1 MNIKFRYIDYNNSEN
16 NLLNEI
22 RYYAEK
28 DNLIITEDG
37 MAKNFFFSSINHKK
51 LRIYDNFLSFDEF
64 LEKIFFSK
72 KYILR
77 DIKRFLVFYTSL
89 TKEIKENLNIKTY
102 YDCIEIAD
110 DFFEFFSYIKD
121 EKTLENLNLS
131 KWQKEKTEI
140 FYQIKESF
148 DKNLNEHNF
157 LPLDWLYSKENLN
170 FFYLKN
176 FKKII
181 FYDIVDFPYD
191 FSEIISEISKY
202 LKVEIVL
209 QLKKEDF
216 DEKNLKLK
224 DMNLPNRKIN
234 VSLVEY
240 KNDFELYNL
249 MEKNLKEN
257 TKEEIQ
263 LYSANINT
271 DDDYSIFS
279 ESNKHIFNETKLY
292 KILETYIKILE
303 AIDLQNGLIELF
315 RLKDNLFNA
324 SFMEFY
330 GLDIED
336 YKSFEKIL
344 EADYRY
350 ISYSLLESGYFDYYF
365 KENTNLLTKLKLIL
379 KNVEE
384 IDSIN
389 DIKDLSQY
397 FKEKLFSSQED
408 INYFFEDRYT
418 SIYDKFY
425 EILGILNSNENMEY
439 FKNFSKFFEK
449 NIGKNIFILF
459 FNYLNK
465 ITLYATENFI
475 EEENKLNL
483 KDLYSAK
490 FFLQQDK
497 KTLLIHTDNQNLAK
511 SRKTNTIF
519 TEQQKNKIG
528 IKTYEDLILIEK
540 YRTFQNLLN
549 FSNIDI
555 YSIVDLDNNIDFSAF
570 IYEYAN
576 KYNALKKKENINFIE
591 NIFEVKEGSQVK
603 EQAHFRAY
611 KKDAG
616 DFKDGVLK
624 IGAYDYTSLLDGET
638 FFFLDKLCKL
648 DSQLEIEELNGI
660 SAKLLGII
668 LHKTMED
675 LFRKNWKNVLS
686 SNENIL
692 IKKEEIAET
701 LRKNLKKEELKIES
715 FMKNY
720 LEEILILR
728 LEKNIENFLKFLYE
742 ELKDTKI
749 LRVEAEK
756 TDKKELPFC
765 EINKV
770 QVFLSGRAD
779 LLIETTKANYIID
792 FKTGLADRRQLEFYA
807 VMFYGNKNIS
817 VPIYSFSYNFWKEDE
832 CDNIELEKSK
842 IEDLNELKNKM
853 MENIKNFLESPIYEL
868 PKKSKLKEYK
878 FDFKKSYNYK
888 YLCPLD
894 KIQGDEDE

>member
-1 MNIKFRYIDYNNSEN
+1 MSIRFGYISYNNGEN
-16 NLLNEI
+16 KLLNEI
-22 RYYAEK
+22 QNYIKK

-37 MAKNFFFSSINHKK
+37 MAKNFFFSFVNSKK
-51 LRIYDNFLSFDEF
+51 LRIFDNFLSFEEF

-77 DIKRFLVFYTSL
+77 DIKRFLFFYISL
-89 TKEIKENLNIKTY
+89 SKQIKDSLNIKTY

-110 DFFEFFSYIKD
+110 DFFEFFTYISD
-121 EKTLENLNLS
+121 EKMLKKLNLS
-131 KWQKEKTEI
+131 KWQKEKIEI
-140 FYQIKESF
+140 FYQIKKDF
-148 DKNLNEHNF
+148 DENLSENNF
-157 LPLDWLYSKENLN
+157 LPLDWLYSLENLN
-170 FFYLKN
+170 LFYLKK

-181 FYDIVDFPYD
+181 FYDIVDFPHN
-191 FSEIISEISKY
+191 FLEVLLEISKH
-202 LKVEIVL
+202 LEIEIVL
-209 QLKKEDF
+209 QMKKEDF

-224 DMNLPNRKIN
+224 D
-234 VSLVEY
+234 VSLPIRDIKLTLIEY

-249 MEKNLKEN
+249 IERNSKDKS
-257 TKEEIQ
+257 KDEIQ
-263 LYSANINT
+263 VYSANINT
-271 DDDYSIFS
+271 DDNYSIFS
-279 ESNKHIFNETKLY
+279 ESNRHIFNETKLY

-303 AIDLQNGLIELF
+303 AIDLQSGLIDVF
-315 RLKDNLFNA
+315 KLKDSLFNT

-330 GLDIED
+330 GLDVED
-336 YKSFEKIL
+336 YKNFEKIL

-350 ISYSLLESGYFDYYF
+350 ISYSLLESGYFNYYF
-365 KENTNLLTKLKLIL
+365 RENTNLFIKLKSIL

-384 IDSIN
+384 IDKIVN
-389 DIKDLSQY
+389 IKDLSEY
-397 FKEKLFSSQED
+397 FKEKLFSNQDD
-408 INYFFEDRYT
+408 INYFFEDKYT

-425 EILGILNSNENMEY
+425 EILGILNSNENIEY

-465 ITLYATENFI
+465 ITLYATKNPI
-475 EEENKLNL
+475 EEECKLNL

-497 KTLLIHTDNQNLAK
+497 KNLLIHTDNQNLAK
-511 SRKTNTIF
+511 SKKSNTLF

-528 IKTYEDLILIEK
+528 IKNYEDLILIEK

-549 FSNIDI
+549 FSDI
-555 YSIVDLDNNIDFSAF
+555 NVYSIVDLDNNIDFSSF

-576 KYNALKKKENINFIE
+576 RYNALKDKHNINFIE
-591 NIFEVKEGSQVK
+591 NIFEEKNISLEK
-603 EQAHFRAY
+603 DIPHFRAY
-611 KKDAG
+611 KKDIN
-616 DFKDGVLK
+616 DFKDGFLK
-624 IGAYDYTSLLDGET
+624 IGAYDYTAILDGET

-648 DSQLEIEELNGI
+648 DSQLEVEEVNGI

-668 LHKTMED
+668 LHKTMEE
-675 LFRKNWKNVLS
+675 LFKKNWKNILS
-686 SNENIL
+686 STENIL
-692 IKKEEIAET
+692 IKKEDIAES

-749 LRVEAEK
+749 SRIEAEK
-756 TDKKELPFC
+756 TDKKEIPFC
-765 EINKV
+765 EINGV
-770 QVFLSGRAD
+770 QVFLTGRAD

-817 VPIYSFSYNFWKEDE
+817 VPVYSFSYNFWKEDE
-832 CDNIELEKSK
+832 WHNIELEKNK
-842 IEDLNELKNKM
+842 IKDLNELKNKM
-853 MENIKNFLESPIYEL
+853 KENLENFLNSPNYKL
-868 PKKSKLKEYK
+868 PKKSKLKEHK

-894 KIQGDEDE
+894 KIQGDENE